1 MALRSEYL
9 DDYFPSNA
17 EFSKYPYGHFESVS
31 IKRLLALQ
39 DEPNGHFLAL
49 VLSWLLCYGGGYFEC
64 GGTSRQHNVDDG
76 WIPIPLK
83 RLKTEVHQKSKES
96 PSKWI
101 QELCDLSLLQTK
113 RKGLPARL
121 YIKINFE
128 QLRALEYK
136 QRERRYSS

>member
-1 MALRSEYL
+1 MAQRLGDL
-9 DDYFPSNA
+9 DDYFPSYA
-17 EFSKYPYGHFESVS
+17 EFDKYPYGHFESVC
-31 IKRLLALQ
+31 IRRLLALQ

-49 VLSWLLCYGGGYFEC
+49 VLSWLLCYGSCYFEQ
-64 GGTSRQHNVDDG
+64 GSTSGQHKIDDG

-101 QELCDLSLLQTK
+101 QELCDLNLLQTK

-128 QLRALEYK
+128 QLEVLEDR
-136 QRERRYSS
+136 QRERRHSS